1 MGLFKTPEERRIE
14 RDMKIRQGIRR
25 IERAIREQVRFQDE
39 FVQNARRAKMIGDQ
53 AQFQFIRNSLRKTA
67 TIRKILER
75 QLLCVKNA
83 LLIKRQAEASTDFAQ
98 SMGIMAKE
106 ISRLFGETDLL
117 KSQADWEKAMAQS
130 QSMEERMG
138 LFLDSIEDMA
148 AQDVELSGKEAI
160 SDEEIDSLITAEED
174 AEHAKEMDRLS
185 SLRAELDS
193 LKQEGE
199 KQK

>member
-1 MGLFKTPEERRIE
+1 VGLFKTPEERRIE

-25 IERAIREQVRFQDE
+25 IERSIREQVRFQDE

-83 LLIKRQAEASTDFAQ
+83 LLIKRQAEASADFAQ

-130 QSMEERMG
+130 ESMEERMG
-138 LFLDSIEDMA
+138 IFLDSIEDMA

-160 SDEEIDSLITAEED
+160 SDQEIDALIAAEED
-174 AEHAKEMDRLS
+174 AEHAKELDRLS
-185 SLRAELDS
+185 GLRAELDS
-193 LKQEGE
+193 LKREGE

>member
-1 MGLFKTPEERRIE
+1 MALFKSEEERRIE
-14 RDMKIRQGIRR
+14 RDIKVRQGIRR
-25 IERAIREQVRFQDE
+25 IEKAVREQNKFAEE
-39 FVQNARRAKMIGDQ
+39 FIQNARRAHQIGDD
-53 AQFQFIRNSLRKTA
+53 AQYRFIRSSLKKTA
-67 TIRKILER
+67 VMKRLLER
-75 QLLCVKNA
+75 QLLSIKNA